1 MQKRDKG
8 LQNYAHISLK
18 NVCLTT
24 IVPFRFL
31 SLFMCVCLWKLHI
44 IFCAPFA
51 RVSNNVFEWSYFI
64 VECFIVAVYYV
75 QRKKND
81 TSDDFFD
88 HPPFSFSSKK
98 TDNHYM
104 DTKKREFR
112 YAFYVFLFLLFYG
125 FFLFTFLLEFQWK
138 SFFLCKLFWILLLWN
153 LLMIISF
160 SFAWI
165 SLNFDRLYTKDRE

>member
-31 SLFMCVCLWKLHI
+31 SLFYVCVWKLHI

-64 VECFIVAVYYV
+64 VECFIVAMYYV
-75 QRKKND
+75 QRKK
-81 TSDDFFD
+81 TTRAMI
-88 HPPFSFSSKK
+88 FSITLRFHFHQRKQIITIWTQK
-98 TDNHYM
+98 R
-104 DTKKREFR
+104 REFR
-112 YAFYVFLFLLFYG
+112 YAFLFLLFLRIFSFY
-125 FFLFTFLLEFQWK
+125 FSTWISVEK
-138 SFFLCKLFWILLLWN
+138 FFLCKLFWILLLWN

-160 SFAWI
+160 SFACI
-165 SLNFDRLYTKDRE
+165 SLNVDRLYAEDRE